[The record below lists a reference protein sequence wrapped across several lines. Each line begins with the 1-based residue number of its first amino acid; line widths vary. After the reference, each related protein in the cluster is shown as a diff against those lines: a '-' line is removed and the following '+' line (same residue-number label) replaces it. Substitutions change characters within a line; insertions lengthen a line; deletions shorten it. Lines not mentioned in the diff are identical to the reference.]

1 MLAPSIISC
10 AQRNG
15 DRQGVIKAVG
25 ADHKCEGLNRVIGR
39 APHSAS
45 EDEVWKPSPLAPF
58 NPQQVPRDRKEYPVW
73 QAVLRT
79 MQG

>member
-1 MLAPSIISC
+1 MLAPSIISGC
-10 AQRNG
+10 KP
-15 DRQGVIKAVG
+15 V
-25 ADHKCEGLNRVIGR
+25 HKCEGPNRVIGR

-45 EDEVWKPSPLAPF
+45 EEEVLPTIPLARFHPKQA
-58 NPQQVPRDRKEYPVW
+58 PKGCQEYPVW

>member
-10 AQRNG
+10 TNRNG
-15 DRQGVIKAVG
+15 AHLGIVKAVG
-25 ADHKCEGLNRVIGR
+25 TDHKCEGPNRVIGR

-45 EDEVWKPSPLAPF
+45 EGESLPLIPLAPF
-58 NPQQVPRDRKEYPVW
+58 NPKQVPRDRQEYPVW